1 MTENKDLNNVSAAVI
16 DALRAGRNT
25 NRAAYKAARSEA
37 FRAGYDKFLK
47 EALDS
52 SNKHEAKK
60 QRATAL
66 SIRRSN
72 KFASEANFAN
82 AVFDAPVSFR
92 NVKFAS
98 EANFANAVFNAPV
111 SFRNVK
117 FASEANFANAVFNA
131 PVSFQDAE
139 FISKA
144 EFTNTVFKDLVID
157 FPEADYRFEEVSNRA
172 IVDSVNHGEESG
184 NNTDKEPAPQ
194 VKSPVVKVAEPM
206 RTLDHVNL
214 THIKSLN
221 ESFSKYQSDIAKR
234 FQLVDLSSYD
244 NFFEA
249 LESLGKSNFG
259 KIEAWGEVADRISSN
274 FSKSFQNVN
283 YASYAKLAE
292 TMRMHES
299 AMKHINYSAL
309 AKALPKIDLN
319 ILREVNRKAKPEVE
333 RIAYLGLIDTIRS
346 ARRAYYN
353 NESSVLS
360 DAEYDA
366 LYRRLEIIE
375 AEHPHLIANDSPTQE
390 VGGEAIE
397 AFAPVTHLQRMY
409 SLEDVFS
416 FEELRTWL
424 TKTEESTRNLTGS
437 APQWLTELKIDGLAV
452 NLLYRNG
459 TLVRAATRGDGT
471 TGEDVTHNV
480 RTIASIPPQLTGEN
494 HPEEIEIR
502 GEVFISSAD
511 FEKLNES
518 MIAAGKNPFANPR
531 NAAAGSLRQKDA
543 AITASRPLSMYVH
556 GIGSRTGLDIATQYE
571 TYDLLASWGLPVSPY
586 SEIADNTEAVFDFI
600 NKYGEQRHSLVHEID
615 GIVIKV
621 NDFATQAQLGYTSRV
636 PRWAVAYKY
645 PPEEVHTKLLDIRVD
660 VGRTGRVTPYGVME
674 PVFVSGST
682 VERATLHNQ
691 DVVKAK
697 GVLIG
702 DTVVLRKAGDV
713 IPEIVAPV
721 VALRDGT
728 EREFVMP
735 SECPSCGSPLAPG
748 KEGDVDLR
756 CTNPRSCPAQL
767 TERVYYA
774 ASRGAFDIE
783 ALGFEAA
790 KALTSPA
797 TPDTP
802 PLTTEAHLFSL
813 NIEDLREV
821 TIEREKKVKGVGT
834 GKMERVPYFYTKPT
848 KARPEPKPTK
858 NTLNLFAE
866 LEKAKQQPLWRVL
879 VALSIRHVGPTAARA
894 LAAEFGSMQAIREA
908 DRERLAAVDGVGTT
922 IADSIIEWFAEDWH
936 AEIVDSWA
944 AAGVRMED
952 SRDESVE
959 RTLEGLTVVVTG
971 TLNGYTR
978 DGAKE
983 AIISRGGKASG
994 SVSKRTHFV
1003 VAGANAGSKL
1013 DKAQQLGLK
1022 VLDEEGFT
1030 ALLEGGPEAV
1040 EATAE

>member
-1 MTENKDLNNVSAAVI
+1 MTENNAPTTAPAETRAESPAENSEKI
-16 DALRAGRNT
+16 TDALRAE
-25 NRAAYKAARSEA
+25 Y
-37 FRAGYDKFLK
+37 
-47 EALDS
+47 
-52 SNKHEAKK
+52 
-60 QRATAL
+60 
-66 SIRRSN
+66 
-72 KFASEANFAN
+72 
-82 AVFDAPVSFR
+82 
-92 NVKFAS
+92 
-98 EANFANAVFNAPV
+98 
-111 SFRNVK
+111 
-117 FASEANFANAVFNA
+117 
-131 PVSFQDAE
+131 AE
-139 FISKA
+139 
-144 EFTNTVFKDLVID
+144 L
-157 FPEADYRFEEVSNRA
+157 
-172 IVDSVNHGEESG
+172 
-184 NNTDKEPAPQ
+184 TDK
-194 VKSPVVKVAEPM
+194 
-206 RTLDHVNL
+206 
-214 THIKSLN
+214 
-221 ESFSKYQSDIAKR
+221 
-234 FQLVDLSSYD
+234 
-244 NFFEA
+244 
-249 LESLGKSNFG
+249 
-259 KIEAWGEVADRISSN
+259 
-274 FSKSFQNVN
+274 
-283 YASYAKLAE
+283 
-292 TMRMHES
+292 
-299 AMKHINYSAL
+299 
-309 AKALPKIDLN
+309 
-319 ILREVNRKAKPEVE
+319 
-333 RIAYLGLIDTIRS
+333 IRA

-353 NESSVLS
+353 EDAPFLS

-375 AEHPHLIANDSPTQE
+375 AEHPLIIANDSPTQE

-397 AFAPVTHLQRMY
+397 AFAPVTHLERMY

-416 FEELRTWL
+416 FEELRAWL
-424 TKTEESTRNLTGS
+424 TKTEESVRNLTGA
-437 APQWLTELKIDGLAV
+437 APRWLTELKIDGLAV

-480 RTIASIPPQLTGEN
+480 RTIASIPQQLSGEG

-531 NAAAGSLRQKDA
+531 NAAAGSLRQKDPA
-543 AITASRPLSMYVH
+543 VTASRPLSMYVH
-556 GIGSRTGLDIATQYE
+556 GIGSRTGLEIATQFE

-586 SEIADNTEAVFDFI
+586 SELTDSVEGIFDFI
-600 NKYGEQRHSLVHEID
+600 NRYGEQRHSLVHEID

-645 PPEEVHTKLLDIRVD
+645 PPEEVNTKLLDIRVD

-802 PLTTEAHLFSL
+802 PLTTEAHLFDL
-813 NIEDLREV
+813 TPEDLREV

-834 GKMERVPYFYTKPT
+834 GKMERVPY
-848 KARPEPKPTK
+848 EPKPTK

-894 LAAEFGSMQAIREA
+894 LATEFGSMQAIREA
-908 DRERLAAVDGVGTT
+908 DRERLASVDGVGPT

-994 SVSKRTHFV
+994 SVSKKTHFV

-1013 DKAQQLGLK
+1013 DKAEALGLR

-1030 ALLEGGPEAV
+1030 ALLEGGPEALEGGPGSTPGES
-1040 EATAE
+1040 EA